1 MFHSGDLTMSPE
13 EVVRIFVNRLGPDRP
28 LAIAVSGGG
37 DSIALLNLLVE
48 ARNRGEIAY
57 LLAITVDHGLR
68 AGSDTEARQVAAWCA
83 ELDVDHAIATW
94 KGLKPATGLQNE
106 ARLARYRLVRETA
119 MARGVNCVATAHNAD
134 DQVETVRMRG
144 MRNPGR
150 GLSGMAQNVLYRRD
164 FWILRPLLGVRRTDL
179 RRYLEN
185 SGKRWIDDPSNEDRR
200 FERVRIRQDMQDF
213 EDDLVDIEKNA
224 SERVTDALETASV
237 FETSVSAHHPALARM
252 QISPREQRAWLQA
265 LAFLLSIMGGRQHL
279 PGAELMDRVAQFAKS
294 NAKGRMTAGRCVIEK
309 HGDLFFIYRENR
321 NLPTVRLEP
330 GESLIWDGR
339 YEVANS
345 SSDQTAI
352 LYPMGD
358 VEAETGLE
366 PAYKEAPKGLLARA
380 HRTLPTCRSAAASSV
395 ESPSVEFM
403 RILAP
408 FDLFLPEF
416 DMIIARSCAKL
427 FGAPNYPAPPL
438 RH

>member
-1 MFHSGDLTMSPE
+1 MSPE
-13 EVVRIFVNRLGPDRP
+13 EALRIFVDRLGPDRP
-28 LAIAVSGGG
+28 LAVAVSGGG
-37 DSIALLNLLVE
+37 DSIALLNLLAE
-48 ARNRGEIAY
+48 ARNCGRVPY

-68 AGSDTEARQVAAWCA
+68 TGSDAEARQVAAWCA
-83 ELDVDHAIATW
+83 ELDVDHVTAKW
-94 KGLKPATGLQNE
+94 EGRKPETGLQNA
-106 ARLARYRLVRETA
+106 ARLARYRLVRAAA
-119 MARGVNCVATAHNAD
+119 MARGVDCVATAHTAD
-134 DQVETVRMRG
+134 DQIETVRMRG
-144 MRNPGR
+144 KRNPGR
-150 GLSGMAQNVLYRRD
+150 GLSGMAQSVLYRRD
-164 FWILRPLLGVRRTDL
+164 FWILRPLLSARRSDL

-185 SGKRWIDDPSNEDRR
+185 RGKRWIDDPSNEDRR

-213 EDDLVDIEKNA
+213 EDDLADIEKSA
-224 SERVTDALETASV
+224 SERATDALETASLL
-237 FETSVSAHHPALARM
+237 ETAVSAPHPALARV
-252 QISPREQRAWLQA
+252 QIPPRAQRAWLQA

-309 HGDLFFIYRENR
+309 HGDLLYIYRENR

-339 YEVANS
+339 YEVANA

-358 VEAETGLE
+358 VEAETELE
-366 PAYKEAPKGLLARA
+366 PAFKDLPKGLLARA
-380 HRTLPTCRSAAASSV
+380 HRTLPTCRFAGESAV
-395 ESPSVEFM
+395 ESPSIEFM

-416 DMIIARSCAKL
+416 DMIIARTCAEL
-427 FGAPNYPAPPL
+427 FGAPEYPAPPL